1 MHRGQLPPSGPA
13 GAIDAGFHFWV
24 FFLVRGLRLAVEPIE
39 SGIVDVLA
47 DLLDAR
53 QDSFS
58 IRRNQARP
66 ENLHELV
73 CKKKTTVMTIR
84 TITMTAMAIWT
95 KREQQCHNYVGHG
108 CILVLAASVPHIF
121 VVTDLGA
128 TGESVV
134 GTAA

>member
-73 CKKKTTVMTIR
+73 CKKKNHSDDYPDHNHDGHGYMDQARTTV
-84 TITMTAMAIWT
+84 
-95 KREQQCHNYVGHG
+95 
-108 CILVLAASVPHIF
+108 P
-121 VVTDLGA
+121 
-128 TGESVV
+128 
-134 GTAA
+134 